1 MNLYMIYMINVNI
14 LLINRMI
21 NICMQMH
28 IYTTRYT
35 SSRGRLFLALGLRTA
50 ARLLITAP
58 QWGGQPCDGGIM
70 KTEWCNEQQ
79 LACKGYEQAYVPHET
94 RYV

>member
-1 MNLYMIYMINVNI
+1 
-14 LLINRMI
+14 
-21 NICMQMH
+21 MQMH
-28 IYTTRYT
+28 IYTDPTRKKLQAGGG
-35 SSRGRLFLALGLRTA
+35 SSGSGRRTA

-79 LACKGYEQAYVPHET
+79 LAFKGYEQAYVPHET